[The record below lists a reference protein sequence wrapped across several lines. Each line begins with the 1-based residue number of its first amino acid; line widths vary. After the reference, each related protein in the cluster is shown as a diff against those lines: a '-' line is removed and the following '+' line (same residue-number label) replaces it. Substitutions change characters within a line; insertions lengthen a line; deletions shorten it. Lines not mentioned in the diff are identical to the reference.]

1 LRQYLVKQRRAEKSR
16 QHSAAKSRQ
25 CSVPEN
31 HHATKAVKLM
41 ATFGGVESYG
51 KTFRGDKTA
60 TRYEAVFAFNKLRE
74 LLTD

>member
-1 LRQYLVKQRRAEKSR
+1 MF
-16 QHSAAKSRQ
+16 SA
-25 CSVPEN
+25 EN